1 VGTSRH
7 GDHLTKLTRLGAVNF
22 YLVSEDDGLT
32 VIDTGIL
39 GGAKGII
46 AAAQAAGAPI
56 RRITITHGHGD
67 HVGSLDAL
75 ASALPEAEV
84 IFPARE
90 ARFLRGDHT
99 MDPSEHKASPGSSP
113 LKPGTIPK
121 LKTTPAREVV
131 PGDRV
136 GSLEVIEAPG
146 HSPGQVAFL
155 DSRDG
160 TLIAGDAFASL
171 GGLTVASKL
180 NPKFPLPAL
189 ATWDKPMALRTA
201 RRLRDLEP
209 ARLAVGHG
217 AVVDAPL
224 PAMDKALAAAG

>member
-1 VGTSRH
+1 VTTSRH

-32 VIDTGIL
+32 VIDTGIP

-46 AAAQAAGAPI
+46 AAAQATGVPI

-75 ASALPEAEV
+75 AAALPEAEV

-99 MDPSEHKASPGSSP
+99 MDPGEPKGSPGSSP

-121 LKTTPAREVV
+121 LKTTPVREVV
-131 PGDRV
+131 PGERV

-155 DSRDG
+155 DARDG

-171 GGLTVASKL
+171 GGLTVTSKL

-189 ATWDKPMALRTA
+189 ATWDKPLALRTA
-201 RRLRDLEP
+201 RRLRDLQP
-209 ARLAVGHG
+209 ARLALGHG
-217 AVVDAPL
+217 AIVDAPL
-224 PAMDKALAAAG
+224 AAMDRALAAAA